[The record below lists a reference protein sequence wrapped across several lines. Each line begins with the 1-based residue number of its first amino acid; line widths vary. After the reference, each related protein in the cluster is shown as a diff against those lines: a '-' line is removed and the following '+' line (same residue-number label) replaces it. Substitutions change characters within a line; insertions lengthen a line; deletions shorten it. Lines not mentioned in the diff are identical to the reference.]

1 MIKTLLSILLFEPSG
16 RGYHPGE
23 EDDEINAT
31 LWGLHY
37 SDLSDCWNSLI
48 APLFEYKLF
57 TIYFILGIIGVFIT
71 WITEGDFI
79 EKKFPNSNFYKW
91 KEYLNYPAYITFPVR
106 TGLALFGVAYAFV
119 TFLYVVRFAIAN
131 WWLIIIGVIV
141 IWLLWWGIESLRD
154 YIRRR

>member
-79 EKKFPNSNFYKW
+79 EKKFPNSNFY
-91 KEYLNYPAYITFPVR
+91 R
-106 TGLALFGVAYAFV
+106 
-119 TFLYVVRFAIAN
+119 
-131 WWLIIIGVIV
+131 
-141 IWLLWWGIESLRD
+141 
-154 YIRRR
+154 